1 MSSSG
6 NFLECDSITSNLEY
20 DQATNDTKNSHFRIQ
35 KAGISGRYMLEQDAL
50 AVSEHGGEPGM
61 LLSSDTGQ

>member
-6 NFLECDSITSNLEY
+6 IFFECDSFTSNLEY
-20 DQATNDTKNSHFRIQ
+20 YQATNDTQNSHYCIQ
-35 KAGISGRYMLEQDAL
+35 KASVTGRYMLEQDAL
-50 AVSEHGGEPGM
+50 AVSGRGGESGM